1 MKWGWLRPVAV
12 LGRGLL
18 RILGVKGGTV
28 ASKGVEVIETA
39 ADTKDAVDES
49 KRPTARIVS
58 GSMDGPSVTVR
69 MEEKDHDRGNETH

>member
-18 RILGVKGGTV
+18 RILGVKGGT
-28 ASKGVEVIETA
+28 AADKGVEVIETA
-39 ADTKDAVDES
+39 ADTKDALEG
-49 KRPTARIVS
+49 KRTARIVE

-69 MEEKDHDRGNETH
+69 MEEEHGDGHQAGR